1 MADFRLGRLKFKWRG
16 DWTASTAYV
25 IDDIVKY
32 GANAYVC
39 TTNHT
44 SANTETSFYSSD
56 LGNWDLQ
63 TEGLRNRGE
72 YQTTSVWYSLND
84 LVKYGNT
91 VYRCTTAHTGPASF
105 DFSKFEAYSEG
116 LNFEDTWSSATVY
129 QKGDI
134 VTFGG
139 YTYTAQQNSTNV
151 APNTDELYWK
161 VLSTGFSPQGDF
173 DSNEVY
179 EPGNLV
185 KYGGNA
191 YSCKL
196 TTTPESYTIATIS
209 GDGSEV
215 TVVFDAAQPAAPFGV
230 GDLVTLSGTSAA
242 QYNTTFRV
250 KLSTTTGFTIES
262 TETAGAT
269 GGTIDYIPY
278 PTNTRFWDLVLEG
291 LNWNAAWNNGAV
303 YQLGD
308 VVNRNGNSYVCIRS
322 NTTGATTAPEL
333 DTTAVYWNYVSQGG
347 DAAQVLQETGD
358 LLYQSASGINRIA
371 LPANP
376 NTATAAELKE
386 ASGQILTVGGS
397 PILPRWES
405 NNVSNAVYYVTK
417 EGSDSNSGRSISRA
431 FGSLRYACDTI
442 AALTGAD
449 APSATNPIAIY
460 LKAGVYEETL
470 PIIVPDH
477 VSLVGDNLRT
487 SKVKPKSGFNST
499 TQNLVLSQAADSFQ
513 YGDVVSNSVGTKT
526 ARILESQTNTIT
538 IQQVT
543 GGAWNTAD
551 KWTNTISNSSV
562 DAANL
567 LTSNKTFLAHEAYY
581 KFTVDQSASPTGAG
595 ADVRTRLEEFVV
607 ELAAQVRSGG
617 NDRVHAFA
625 TAVIGGGAGAITTV
639 AAEDQV
645 LLGIIRDAGIK
656 VVNNETVGGTTG
668 NVINQVIDNTITNDP
683 GNCATQTAAIQTL
696 CDMATAGINNGSMLV
711 ASNDE
716 AYKSIT
722 TAAGIPN
729 QEATMFFLSTANTI
743 KDMVF
748 EGMSGFVPYAPD
760 DKNTDHGTLKGV
772 YFRLNPNSPI
782 TKSPYVQNCAA
793 IGGASVGVVLDGG
806 THEHF
811 DNTSTK
817 SNKSMVFDS
826 YTQILDGGI
835 GFYVTRGASTEI
847 VSCFTYYNHISY
859 TSTRGGRIRGVSGNS
874 SYGKYG
880 AVARG
885 FDANEATIDG
895 KIKGGR
901 LEIDPSG
908 AKDGGFTPG
917 ERIIGGTSGAVG
929 ELISDQSPSGYLY
942 YFPITGTFVQ
952 GEVITGQLSSAYIT
966 LVNNTDAVTGQKGFV
981 LTVVDLTSAPDQ
993 GGSVELQDNGVND
1006 DAGSYVIS
1014 NSSYTAP
1021 DGRGSLTVN
1030 RGALGSTAATH
1041 NGTTSVTHYP
1051 ENATAV
1057 STTLSGAINST
1068 STGTEAAPYIMGV
1081 ASVTGMIANGYVVV
1095 NQELFK
1101 VVAIIAADQ
1110 IEVARAQDGTVAQN
1124 HAQGDAVTIYQTKVT
1139 SQDELIEDAT
1149 DAQTFLRIKR
1159 ADLNF
1164 EANDYIKVDNEF
1176 FLVST
1181 VTADTTGITT
1191 LLFADEK
1198 VIAAGDGQDF
1208 KIRYR
1213 YSQVRLTA
1221 HDFLDVG
1228 TGSKANTNW
1237 PGLPLSPNV
1246 PSQETDESRPGR
1258 VYYVSTD
1265 QDGNFAVGKYFR
1277 VEQATGKATLDA
1289 SAFDLSGLSSLR
1301 LGSIGAQLGAAI
1313 NEFSTDGTMAQNS
1326 NEKVPTQAA
1335 VVTYVSTLNSVS
1347 SDFTVGGNL
1356 TVKGTTTSVN
1366 SVTVTSKDRNIELGT
1381 VASGSFTGDI
1391 SAGSTDITNV
1401 SDTTNLAPG
1410 VAVGLTSGGGTVTM
1424 SGTYTVSAINGNTVT
1439 LSAVFQGS
1447 GSATGTVFSAGGP
1460 SDITG
1465 DGGGITVKA
1474 GNDKTI
1480 SWSASGDK
1488 WVLSEHVDIAASK
1501 EYHVGGTAV
1510 LTETSVLGKSFDNDV
1525 TLAGG
1530 SADDISVPTQLA
1542 VKTYVDRKVDEVTA
1556 VGYFIAAM

>member
-1 MADFRLGRLKFKWRG
+1 MADFRLGRLKFNWRG
-16 DWTASTAYV
+16 DWAASTAYV

-44 SANTETSFYSSD
+44 SAASENSFYSSD
-56 LGNWDLQ
+56 LGNWDLH

-72 YQTTSVWYSLND
+72 YQTTGVWYALND

-91 VYRCTTAHTGPASF
+91 VYRATTAHVGPASF
-105 DFSKFEAYSEG
+105 DFTKWAVYSEG

-139 YTYTAQQNSTNV
+139 YTYVAQQNSTNV

-161 VLSTGFSPQGDF
+161 VLTTGFSPQGDF
-173 DSNEVY
+173 LDSEVY

-185 KYGGNA
+185 KYGGNT
-191 YSCKL
+191 YSCKV
-196 TTTPESYTIATIS
+196 TTTPESYVIASIS

-215 TVVFDAAQPAAPFGV
+215 TVVFDVAQATAPFGV
-230 GDLVTLSGTSAA
+230 GDLVTLAGTSAA
-242 QYNTTFRV
+242 QYNSAFRV
-250 KLSTTTGFTIES
+250 KACTTTGFTIES
-262 TETAGAT
+262 SETASAT
-269 GGTIDYIPY
+269 GGTIAYIPY

-322 NTTGATTAPEL
+322 NTTGAATAPEL
-333 DTTAVYWNYVSQGG
+333 DTTAIYWNYVSQGG

-376 NTATAAELKE
+376 NTATAAELRE
-386 ASGQILTVGGS
+386 ASGQVLTVGGS
-397 PILPRWES
+397 PILPRWET

-431 FGSLRYACDTI
+431 FGSLRYACDYI
-442 AALTGAD
+442 AGLTGAD
-449 APSATNPIAIY
+449 AASASNPIAIY
-460 LKAGVYEETL
+460 IKAGVYEETL
-470 PIIVPDH
+470 PIVVPEF

-487 SKVKPKSGFNST
+487 SMIKPKSGFNSE
-499 TQNLVLSQAADSFQ
+499 TQNLTLSQAADSFQ
-513 YGDVVSNSVGTKT
+513 YGDIVSNKTGTKT
-526 ARILESQTNTIT
+526 AKILESEANVIT

-543 GGAWNTAD
+543 GGAWNTSD
-551 KWTNTISNSSV
+551 LWTNTISNSSA
-562 DAANL
+562 DAAAL
-567 LTSNKTFLAHEAYY
+567 LTKNKTFLAHQAYY
-581 KFTVDQSASPTGAG
+581 KFVVDQGANPTGAG
-595 ADVRTRLEEFVV
+595 ADVRTRLATFVE
-607 ELAAQVRSGG
+607 ELAANVRSGG
-617 NDRVHAFA
+617 NDRVHAF
-625 TAVIGGGAGAITTV
+625 TVGVINGGADAITTV
-639 AAEDQV
+639 GSEDKT
-645 LLGIIRDAGIK
+645 LIDTLRDAAMK
-656 VVNNETVGGTTG
+656 VVKNETVSPATG
-668 NVINQVIDNTITNDP
+668 NTENQIIDSSITQDP
-683 GNCATQTAAIQTL
+683 GFCATQTAAVQTL
-696 CDMATAGINNGSMLV
+696 CDLAAGSILAGSPSAVTNDNG
-711 ASNDE
+711 
-716 AYKSIT
+716 YKTIT
-722 TAAGIPN
+722 TATGIPN
-729 QEATMFFLSTANTI
+729 QESTMFFLSSHNTV

-748 EGMSGFVPYAPD
+748 EGMSGFVPYGPD

-772 YFRLNPNSPI
+772 YFRLNPNSAI

-793 IGGASVGVVLDGG
+793 IGGAAVGVVLDGG
-806 THEHF
+806 THEKY
-811 DNTSTK
+811 DKLTVK

-835 GFYVTRGASTEI
+835 GFYVTRGAATEI
-847 VSCFTYYNHISY
+847 VSSFTYYCHISY
-859 TSTRGGRIRGVSGNS
+859 TSTRGGRIRAVSGNS

-880 AVARG
+880 CVSRG
-885 FDANEATIDG
+885 FDANETTTDG
-895 KIKGGR
+895 KVKGGR
-901 LEIDPSG
+901 LELNPSA

-942 YFPITGTFVQ
+942 YFPVTGTFAQ
-952 GEVITGQLSSAYIT
+952 GEVVTGQTSSAYVT

-981 LTVVDLTSAPDQ
+981 LIAVDLAAGPDQ
-993 GGSVELQDNGVND
+993 GGSVEMQDNGVND

-1041 NGTTSVTHYP
+1041 NGTTSITHYP

-1057 STTLSGAINST
+1057 TTTLSGAINST
-1068 STGTEAAPYIMGV
+1068 STGTEQAPYIMGV

-1110 IEVARAQDGTVAQN
+1110 IEVARAQDGTIAQN

-1149 DAQTFLRIKR
+1149 DAQLSLRVKR

-1164 EANDYIKVDNEF
+1164 EANDYVKIDNEF
-1176 FLVST
+1176 FLISA
-1181 VTADTTGITT
+1181 VTPDATGITT
-1191 LLFADEK
+1191 LLFSDEK

-1246 PSQETDESRPGR
+1246 PSYETDEDRPGR

-1335 VVTYVSTLNSVS
+1335 VVTYVSQISSVNG
-1347 SDFTVGGNL
+1347 DWTVGGNL

-1391 SAGSTDITNV
+1391 AAGSTDITNV

-1410 VAVGLTSGGGTVTM
+1410 VAISLTSGGGTVTM
-1424 SGTYTVSAINGNTVT
+1424 SGSYTVSAVTGTTVT

-1447 GSATGTVFSAGGP
+1447 GTATGATFGAGGP
-1460 SDITG
+1460 SDITA
-1465 DGGGITVKA
+1465 DGGGLTLKGA
-1474 GNDKTI
+1474 NDKTI

-1488 WVLSEHVDIAASK
+1488 WVLSEHVDIPASK
-1501 EYHVGGTAV
+1501 EYHIDGTSV
-1510 LTETSVLGKSFDNDV
+1510 LNATSVLGKSFDNDGA
-1525 TLAGG
+1525 LGGG

-1542 VKTYVDRKVDEVTA
+1542 VKTYVDANTKEVTA
-1556 VGYFIAAM
+1556 IGYFIAAM

>member
-72 YQTTSVWYSLND
+72 YQTTSVWYALND

-105 DFSKFEAYSEG
+105 DFTKFEAYSEG

-215 TVVFDAAQPAAPFGV
+215 TVVFDAAQPTAPFGV

-242 QYNTTFRV
+242 QYNTSFRV

-262 TETAGAT
+262 TETANAT
-269 GGTIDYIPY
+269 GGSIAYIPY

-442 AALTGAD
+442 NALTGAD

-470 PIIVPDH
+470 PIVVPEF
-477 VSLVGDNLRT
+477 VSIVGDNLRT
-487 SKVKPKSGFNST
+487 SKVKPKAGFNST
-499 TQNLVLSQAADSFQ
+499 SQNLSLSTAADHFQ

-526 ARILESQTNTIT
+526 ARILESQANVIT

-543 GGAWNTAD
+543 GGSWNTAD
-551 KWTNTISNSSV
+551 KWTNTVSNSSA

-567 LTSNKTFLAHEAYY
+567 LVANKTFLAHEAYY
-581 KFTVDQSASPTGAG
+581 KFTVDQSGSPTGAG

-625 TAVIGGGAGAITTV
+625 TAVIGGGANAITTV
-639 AAEDQV
+639 SSEDQV
-645 LLGIIRDAGIK
+645 LLGIIKDAGIK
-656 VVNNETVGGTTG
+656 VVNNETVAGATG

-683 GNCATQTAAIQTL
+683 GNCATQTAAIGTL
-696 CDMATAGINNGSMLV
+696 CDMSIDGINNGSMLV
-711 ASNDE
+711 ASNDD

-793 IGGASVGVVLDGG
+793 IGGAAVGVVLDGG

-835 GFYVTRGASTEI
+835 GFYVTRGAATEI

-885 FDANEATIDG
+885 FDANEVTVDG
-895 KIKGGR
+895 KVKGGR
-901 LEIDPSG
+901 LEIDPAA

-981 LTVVDLTSAPDQ
+981 LTVVDLTYGPDQ
-993 GGSVELQDNGVND
+993 GGSVEMQDNGVND

-1030 RGALGSTAATH
+1030 RGALGSTAAAH

-1051 ENATAV
+1051 ENATATA
-1057 STTLSGAINST
+1057 TTLSGAINST

-1101 VVAIIAADQ
+1101 VVAIVAADQ

-1124 HAQGDAVTIYQTKVT
+1124 HAQGDDVTIYQTKVT

-1149 DAQTFLRIKR
+1149 DAQLFLRIKR

-1164 EANDYIKVDNEF
+1164 EANDFVKVDNEF
-1176 FLVST
+1176 FLVSA

-1228 TGSKANTNW
+1228 TGSQANTNW

-1246 PSQETDESRPGR
+1246 PSQETDEDRPGR

-1265 QDGNFAVGKYFR
+1265 QDGNFAVGKYFK

-1347 SDFTVGGNL
+1347 SDFTIGGNL

-1391 SAGSTDITNV
+1391 TSGSTDITNV

-1410 VAVGLTSGGGTVTM
+1410 VAVGLTSGGGTVSM
-1424 SGTYTVSAINGNTVT
+1424 SGSYTVSAVNGSTVT

-1447 GSATGTVFSAGGP
+1447 GSATGAIFSAGGP

-1501 EYHVGGTAV
+1501 EYHVGGTSV
-1510 LTETSVLGKSFDNDV
+1510 LTENTVLGKSFDNDV

-1530 SADDISVPTQLA
+1530 SADDVSVPTQLA
-1542 VKTYVDRKVDEVTA
+1542 VKTYVDAAVSEVTA
-1556 VGYFIAAM
+1556 IGYFIAAM

>member
-16 DWTASTAYV
+16 DWAASTDFV

-44 SANTETSFYSSD
+44 SAASENSFYSTD
-56 LGNWDLQ
+56 LAYWDLH
-63 TEGLRNRGE
+63 TEGLRNRGD
-72 YQTTSVWYSLND
+72 YQTTSVWYALND

-91 VYRCTTAHTGPASF
+91 VYRCTTAHVGPASF
-105 DFSKFEAYSEG
+105 DFTKWAVYSEG

-139 YTYTAQQNSTNV
+139 YTYVAQQNSTNV

-161 VLSTGFSPQGDF
+161 VLTTGFSPQGDF
-173 DSNEVY
+173 VDSEVY

-185 KYGGNA
+185 KYGGNT
-191 YSCKL
+191 YSCKV
-196 TTTPESYTIATIS
+196 TTTPESYTIASIS

-215 TVVFDAAQPAAPFGV
+215 TVVFGAAQPAAPFGV
-230 GDLVTLSGTSAA
+230 GDLVTLAGTSAA
-242 QYNTTFRV
+242 QYNTSFRV
-250 KLSTTTGFTIES
+250 KACTTTGFTIES

-269 GGTIDYIPY
+269 GGTIAYIPY

-291 LNWNAAWNNGAV
+291 LNWNAAWNNASV

-322 NTTGATTAPEL
+322 NTTGAATAPEL
-333 DTTAVYWNYVSQGG
+333 DTNAVYWNYVSQGG

-376 NTATAAELKE
+376 NTATAAELRE
-386 ASGQILTVGGS
+386 ASGQVLTVGGS
-397 PILPRWES
+397 PILPRWET

-431 FGSLRYACDTI
+431 FGSLRYACDHI
-442 AALTGAD
+442 AMLTGAD

-460 LKAGVYEETL
+460 VKAGVYEETL
-470 PIIVPDH
+470 PIVVPEF

-487 SKVKPKSGFNST
+487 SMIKPKSGFNSN
-499 TQNLVLSQAADSFQ
+499 TQNLSLAQAADHFQ
-513 YGDVVSNSVGTKT
+513 YGDIVFNGARTKS
-526 ARILESQTNTIT
+526 AKILESEANVIT

-543 GGAWNTAD
+543 GGTWNTAD
-551 KWTNTISNSSV
+551 TWTNTISHQSA
-562 DAANL
+562 DASNL
-567 LTSNKTFLAHEAYY
+567 LTKNKTFLAHQAYY
-581 KFTVDQSASPTGAG
+581 KFTADQGSTPTGAAG
-595 ADVRTRLEEFVV
+595 DVRLRLEDFVV

-625 TAVIGGGAGAITTV
+625 KDIVDNNTVITTV
-639 AAEDQV
+639 AAEDK
-645 LLGIIRDAGIK
+645 LLIDIINAAGQK
-656 VVNNETVGGTTG
+656 VVKNEAVAPATG
-668 NVINQVIDNTITNDP
+668 NTENQIIDNSVTADNVTF
-683 GNCATQTAAIQTL
+683 CATQTSAVQTL
-696 CDMATAGINNGSMLV
+696 CDLAALSILGGSMT
-711 ASNDE
+711 ATSNTD
-716 AYKSIT
+716 AYKTIT

-729 QEATMFFLSTANTI
+729 QESTMFFLSSHNTV

-748 EGMSGFVPYAPD
+748 EGMSGFVPYGPD

-772 YFRLNPNSPI
+772 YFRLNPNSAI

-793 IGGASVGVVLDGG
+793 IGGAAVGVVLDGG
-806 THEHF
+806 THEKY
-811 DNTSTK
+811 DNTTTK

-835 GFYVTRGASTEI
+835 GFYVTRGAATEI
-847 VSCFTYYNHISY
+847 VSSFTYYCHISY
-859 TSTRGGRIRGVSGNS
+859 TSTRGGRIRAVSGNS

-880 AVARG
+880 CVSRG
-885 FDANEATIDG
+885 FDANEVTVDG
-895 KIKGGR
+895 KVKGGR
-901 LEIDPSG
+901 LELNPAA

-929 ELISDQSPSGYLY
+929 ELISDQSPSNYLY
-942 YFPITGTFVQ
+942 YFPVKGTFVQ
-952 GEVITGQLSSAYIT
+952 NEVVTGQLSSAYVT

-981 LTVVDLTSAPDQ
+981 LTVVDLAAGPDQ
-993 GGSVELQDNGVND
+993 GGSVEMQDNGVND

-1030 RGALGSTAATH
+1030 RGALGSTAAAH
-1041 NGTTSVTHYP
+1041 EGTTTITHYP
-1051 ENATAV
+1051 ENATGV
-1057 STTLSGAINST
+1057 TTTLSGAINST

-1081 ASVTGMIANGYVVV
+1081 SSVTGMIANGYVVV

-1110 IEVARAQDGTVAQN
+1110 IEVARAQDGTIAQN
-1124 HAQGDAVTIYQTKVT
+1124 HAQGDAVTIYQTKVG

-1164 EANDYIKVDNEF
+1164 EANDYVKIDNEF
-1176 FLVST
+1176 FLISA

-1191 LLFADEK
+1191 LLFSDEK

-1246 PSQETDESRPGR
+1246 PAYETDEDRPGR

-1335 VVTYVSTLNSVS
+1335 VVTYISNLSGVDSN
-1347 SDFTVGGNL
+1347 FTIGGNL
-1356 TVKGTTTSVN
+1356 TVKGTTTTVS

-1381 VASGSFTGDI
+1381 VASGTFTGDI
-1391 SAGSTDITNV
+1391 AAGDTDITNV

-1410 VAVGLTSGGGTVTM
+1410 VSISLTSGGGTVTM
-1424 SGTYTVSAINGNTVT
+1424 SGSYTVQSVSGTTVT

-1447 GSATGTVFSAGGP
+1447 GSATGASFTAGGP
-1460 SDITG
+1460 SDITA
-1465 DGGGITVKA
+1465 DGGGLTLKGA
-1474 GNDKTI
+1474 NDKTI

-1488 WVLSEHVDIAASK
+1488 WVLSEHVDIPASK
-1501 EYHVGGTAV
+1501 EYHIDGTSV
-1510 LTETSVLGKSFDNDV
+1510 LTATAVLGKSFDNDA
-1525 TLAGG
+1525 TLGGG
-1530 SADDISVPTQLA
+1530 SADDVSVPTQLA
-1542 VKTYVDRKVDEVTA
+1542 VKTYVDSKTAEVTA
-1556 VGYFIAAM
+1556 IGYFIASM

>member
-16 DWTASTAYV
+16 DWAASTAYV

-44 SANTETSFYSSD
+44 SAASENSFYSSD
-56 LGNWDLQ
+56 LGNWDLH
-63 TEGLRNRGE
+63 TEGLRNRGD
-72 YQTTSVWYSLND
+72 YQTTGVWYALND

-91 VYRCTTAHTGPASF
+91 VYRATTAHIGPASF
-105 DFSKFEAYSEG
+105 DFTKWAVYSEG

-139 YTYTAQQNSTNV
+139 YTYVAQQNSTNV

-161 VLSTGFSPQGDF
+161 VLTTGFSPQGDF
-173 DSNEVY
+173 VDSEVY

-185 KYGGNA
+185 KYGGNT
-191 YSCKL
+191 YSCKV
-196 TTTPESYTIATIS
+196 TTTPESYAIASIS

-215 TVVFDAAQPAAPFGV
+215 TVVFDVAQPAAPFGV
-230 GDLVTLSGTSAA
+230 GDLVTLAGTSAS
-242 QYNTTFRV
+242 QYNTSFRV
-250 KLSTTTGFTIES
+250 KACTTTGFTIES
-262 TETAGAT
+262 TETANAT
-269 GGTIDYIPY
+269 GGTIAYIPY

-291 LNWNAAWNNGAV
+291 LNWNAAWNNASV

-308 VVNRNGNSYVCIRS
+308 VVNRNGNSYICIRS
-322 NTTGATTAPEL
+322 NTTGAATAPEL
-333 DTTAVYWNYVSQGG
+333 DTNAVYWNYVSQGG

-376 NTATAAELKE
+376 NTATAAELRE

-431 FGSLRYACDTI
+431 FGSLRYACDHI
-442 AALTGAD
+442 AMLTGAD

-460 LKAGVYEETL
+460 IKAGVYEETL
-470 PIIVPDH
+470 PIVVPEF

-487 SKVKPKSGFNST
+487 SMIKPKSGFNSN
-499 TQNLVLSQAADSFQ
+499 TQNLSLSTAADHFQ
-513 YGDVVSNSVGTKT
+513 YGDIVSNGAGTKT
-526 ARILESQTNTIT
+526 AQILESLGSVIT
-538 IQQVT
+538 ILQVS
-543 GGAWNTAD
+543 GGTWNTTD
-551 KWTNTISNSSV
+551 TWTNTISHLSA
-562 DAANL
+562 DAEDL
-567 LTSNKTFLAHEAYY
+567 LVRNKTFLAHQAYY
-581 KFTVDQSASPTGAG
+581 SYVEGQGSNPSGAG
-595 ADVRTRLEEFVV
+595 PTVRAKLEEFVV

-617 NDRVHAFA
+617 NDRVHAF
-625 TAVIGGGAGAITTV
+625 TV
-639 AAEDQV
+639 AAIAGGVDDVITGDGTQDQV
-645 LLGIIRDAGIK
+645 ILEALKSAAIQ
-656 VVNNETVGGTTG
+656 VVKNEAVSKATGNNE
-668 NVINQVIDNTITNDP
+668 NQVIDSTVTSDP
-683 GNCATQTAAIQTL
+683 GNCATQTAAVQVL
-696 CDMATAGINNGSMLV
+696 CDLASASLLAGSMQA

-716 AYKSIT
+716 AYISIT
-722 TAAGIPN
+722 SAPSIAN
-729 QEATMFFLSTANTI
+729 QESTMFFLSSHNTV

-748 EGMSGFVPYAPD
+748 EGMSGFVPYGPD

-793 IGGASVGVVLDGG
+793 IGGAAVGVVLDGG
-806 THEHF
+806 THEKY
-811 DNTSTK
+811 DNEPIK

-835 GFYVTRGASTEI
+835 GFYVTRGAATEI
-847 VSCFTYYNHISY
+847 VSSFTYYCHISY
-859 TSTRGGRIRGVSGNS
+859 TSTRGGRIRAVSGNS

-880 AVARG
+880 CVSRG
-885 FDANEATIDG
+885 FDANEVTTDG
-895 KIKGGR
+895 KVKGGR
-901 LEIDPSG
+901 LELNPAA

-929 ELISDQSPSGYLY
+929 ELISDQSPSNYLY
-942 YFPITGTFVQ
+942 YFPVKGTFVQ
-952 GEVITGQLSSAYIT
+952 GETVTGQLSSAYVT

-981 LTVVDLTSAPDQ
+981 LTVVDLAAGPDQ
-993 GGSVELQDNGVND
+993 GGSVEMQDNGVNN

-1021 DGRGSLTVN
+1021 DGRGSLTIN

-1041 NGTTSVTHYP
+1041 DGTTSITHYP
-1051 ENATAV
+1051 ENATGV
-1057 STTLSGAINST
+1057 TTTLSGAINST
-1068 STGTEAAPYIMGV
+1068 STGTEQAPYIMGV
-1081 ASVTGMIANGYVVV
+1081 DSVTGMIANGYVVV

-1110 IEVARAQDGTVAQN
+1110 IEVARAQDGTIAQN

-1164 EANDYIKVDNEF
+1164 EANDYVKIDDEF
-1176 FLVST
+1176 FLISA
-1181 VTADTTGITT
+1181 VTPDTTGITT
-1191 LLFADEK
+1191 LLFSDEK

-1246 PSQETDESRPGR
+1246 PAYETDESRPGR

-1335 VVTYVSTLNSVS
+1335 VVTYISNLSGVD
-1347 SDFTVGGNL
+1347 SDFQIGGNL
-1356 TVKGTTTSVN
+1356 TVKGTTTTVA

-1381 VASGSFTGDI
+1381 VASGTFTGDI
-1391 SAGSTDITNV
+1391 AAGDTDITNV

-1410 VAVGLTSGGGTVTM
+1410 VAISLTSGGGTVTM
-1424 SGTYTVSAINGNTVT
+1424 SGTYTVQSISGSTVT

-1447 GSATGTVFSAGGP
+1447 GSATGASFTAGGP
-1460 SDITG
+1460 SDITA
-1465 DGGGITVKA
+1465 DGGGITLKGA
-1474 GNDKTI
+1474 NDKTI
-1480 SWSASGDK
+1480 SWAASNDS
-1488 WVLSEHVDIAASK
+1488 WVLSEHVDIPASK
-1501 EYHVGGTAV
+1501 EYHING
-1510 LTETSVLGKSFDNDV
+1510 TSVLTATTVHGKAFATDV
-1525 TLAGG
+1525 PDVG
-1530 SADDISVPTQLA
+1530 SSDSNVPTQLA
-1542 VKTYVDRKVDEVTA
+1542 VKTFVDSRTQAVTA
-1556 VGYFIAAM
+1556 IGYFIAAM

>member
-16 DWTASTAYV
+16 DWAASTAYV

-44 SANTETSFYSSD
+44 SAASENSFYSSD
-56 LGNWDLQ
+56 LGNWDLH
-63 TEGLRNRGE
+63 TEGLRNRGD
-72 YQTTSVWYSLND
+72 YQTTGVWYALND

-91 VYRCTTAHTGPASF
+91 VYRATTAHVGPASF
-105 DFSKFEAYSEG
+105 DFTKWAVYSEG

-139 YTYTAQQNSTNV
+139 YTYVAQQNSTNV

-161 VLSTGFSPQGDF
+161 VLTTGFSPQGDF
-173 DSNEVY
+173 VDSEVY

-185 KYGGNA
+185 KYGGNT
-191 YSCKL
+191 YSCKV
-196 TTTPESYTIATIS
+196 TTTPESYAIASIS

-215 TVVFDAAQPAAPFGV
+215 TVVFGAAQPAAPFGV
-230 GDLVTLSGTSAA
+230 GDLVTLAGTSAA
-242 QYNTTFRV
+242 QYNTSFRV
-250 KLSTTTGFTIES
+250 KACTTTGFTIES
-262 TETAGAT
+262 TETANAT
-269 GGTIDYIPY
+269 GGTIAYIPY

-291 LNWNAAWNNGAV
+291 LNWNAAWNNASV

-308 VVNRNGNSYVCIRS
+308 VVNRNGNSYICIRS
-322 NTTGATTAPEL
+322 NTTGAATAPEL
-333 DTTAVYWNYVSQGG
+333 DTNAVYWNYVSQGG

-376 NTATAAELKE
+376 NTATAAELRE
-386 ASGQILTVGGS
+386 ASGQVLTVGGS
-397 PILPRWES
+397 PILPRWET

-431 FGSLRYACDTI
+431 FGSLRYACDYI
-442 AALTGAD
+442 AGLTGAD
-449 APSATNPIAIY
+449 AASASNPIAIY
-460 LKAGVYEETL
+460 IKAGVYEETL
-470 PIIVPDH
+470 PIVVPEF

-487 SKVKPKSGFNST
+487 SMIKPKAGFNSN
-499 TQNLVLSQAADSFQ
+499 TQNLSLTTAADHFQ
-513 YGDVVSNSVGTKT
+513 YGDIVFNG
-526 ARILESQTNTIT
+526 ARDKSAKILESEGNVIT

-543 GGAWNTAD
+543 GGTWNTSD
-551 KWTNTISNSSV
+551 TWTNTVSHHSADAKNIIDDNSS
-562 DAANL
+562 
-567 LTSNKTFLAHEAYY
+567 FLANNAYY
-581 KFTVDQSASPTGAG
+581 AYVNNQGSNPPGAG
-595 ADVRTRLEEFVV
+595 PTVRQRLQDFIA
-607 ELAAQVRSGG
+607 ELSAQVRSGG
-617 NDRVHAFA
+617 NDRVHAFT
-625 TAVIGGGAGAITTV
+625 TAVIAGGSDAITGDGAADKVLIDKLRDDAVKAVKRETITV
-639 AAEDQV
+639 E
-645 LLGIIRDAGIK
+645 
-656 VVNNETVGGTTG
+656 TG
-668 NVINQVIDNTITNDP
+668 NTESQVIDTTITNDT
-683 GNCATQTAAIQTL
+683 GLCAVQTAAVQTL
-696 CDMATAGINNGSMLV
+696 CDLAAASLVAGSMQA
-711 ASNDE
+711 ASNQE
-716 AYKSIT
+716 AYRSIT

-729 QEATMFFLSTANTI
+729 QESTMFFLSSHNTV

-748 EGMSGFVPYAPD
+748 EGMSGFVPYGPD

-772 YFRLNPNSPI
+772 YFRLNPNSAI

-793 IGGASVGVVLDGG
+793 IGGAAVGVVLDGG
-806 THEHF
+806 THEKY
-811 DNTSTK
+811 DNTTTK

-835 GFYVTRGASTEI
+835 GFYVTRGAATEI
-847 VSCFTYYNHISY
+847 VSSFTYYCHISY
-859 TSTRGGRIRGVSGNS
+859 TSTRGGRIRAVSGNS

-880 AVARG
+880 CVSRG
-885 FDANEATIDG
+885 FDANEVTVDG
-895 KIKGGR
+895 KVKGGR
-901 LEIDPSG
+901 LELNPAA

-929 ELISDQSPSGYLY
+929 ELISDQSPSNYLY
-942 YFPITGTFVQ
+942 YFPVKGTFVQ
-952 GEVITGQLSSAYIT
+952 GEVVTGQTSSAYVT

-981 LTVVDLTSAPDQ
+981 LTVVDLAAGPDQ
-993 GGSVELQDNGVND
+993 GGSVEMQDNGVND

-1021 DGRGSLTVN
+1021 DGRGSLTIN
-1030 RGALGSTAATH
+1030 RGALGSTAAAH
-1041 NGTTSVTHYP
+1041 EGTTSITHYP

-1057 STTLSGAINST
+1057 TTTLSGAINST
-1068 STGTEAAPYIMGV
+1068 STGTEQAPYIMGV
-1081 ASVTGMIANGYVVV
+1081 DSVTGMIANGYVVV

-1110 IEVARAQDGTVAQN
+1110 IEVARAQDGTIAQN

-1149 DAQTFLRIKR
+1149 DAQTILRIKR

-1164 EANDYIKVDNEF
+1164 EANDYIKIDNEF
-1176 FLVST
+1176 FLISA
-1181 VTADTTGITT
+1181 VTPDATGITT

-1237 PGLPLSPNV
+1237 PGLPLSPNI
-1246 PSQETDESRPGR
+1246 PSYETDESRPGR

-1301 LGSIGAQLGAAI
+1301 LGSIGAQLGASI

-1335 VVTYVSTLNSVS
+1335 VVTYVSNLSGVD
-1347 SDFTVGGNL
+1347 SDFLIGGNL
-1356 TVKGTTTSVN
+1356 TVKGSTTTVA

-1381 VASGSFTGDI
+1381 VASGTFTGDI
-1391 SAGSTDITNV
+1391 AAGDTDITNV

-1410 VAVGLTSGGGTVTM
+1410 VAISLTSGGGTVTM
-1424 SGTYTVSAINGNTVT
+1424 SGSYTVQSVSGTTVT

-1447 GSATGTVFSAGGP
+1447 GSATGASFSAGGP
-1460 SDITG
+1460 SDITA
-1465 DGGGITVKA
+1465 DGGGLTLKGA
-1474 GNDKTI
+1474 NDKTI
-1480 SWSASGDK
+1480 TWAASNDS
-1488 WVLSEHVDIAASK
+1488 WVLSEHVDIPASK
-1501 EYHVGGTAV
+1501 EYHINGTSV
-1510 LTETSVLGKSFDNDV
+1510 LSATTVLGKSLSTSVPETGSSDDN
-1525 TLAGG
+1525 L
-1530 SADDISVPTQLA
+1530 PTQLA
-1542 VKTYVDRKVDEVTA
+1542 VKTFVDTRTKVVTA
-1556 VGYFIAAM
+1556 LGYFIAAM

>member
-16 DWTASTAYV
+16 DWAASTDFV

-44 SANTETSFYSSD
+44 SAASENSFYSTD
-56 LGNWDLQ
+56 LAYWDLH
-63 TEGLRNRGE
+63 TEGLRNRGD
-72 YQTTSVWYSLND
+72 YQTTSVWYALND

-91 VYRCTTAHTGPASF
+91 VYRCTTAHVGPASF
-105 DFSKFEAYSEG
+105 DFAKWAVYSEG

-139 YTYTAQQNSTNV
+139 YTYVAQQNSTNV

-161 VLSTGFSPQGDF
+161 VLTTGFSPQGDF
-173 DSNEVY
+173 VDSEVY

-185 KYGGNA
+185 KYGGNT
-191 YSCKL
+191 YSCKV
-196 TTTPESYTIATIS
+196 TTTPESYTIASIS

-215 TVVFDAAQPAAPFGV
+215 TVVFGAAQPAAPFGV
-230 GDLVTLSGTSAA
+230 GDLVTLAGTSAA
-242 QYNTTFRV
+242 QYNTSFRV
-250 KLSTTTGFTIES
+250 KACTTTGFTIES

-269 GGTIDYIPY
+269 GGTIAYIPY

-291 LNWNAAWNNGAV
+291 LNWNAAWNNASV

-308 VVNRNGNSYVCIRS
+308 VVNRNGNSYICIKS
-322 NTTGATTAPEL
+322 NTTGAATAPEL
-333 DTTAVYWNYVSQGG
+333 DTNAVHWNYVSQGG

-376 NTATAAELKE
+376 NTATAAELRE
-386 ASGQILTVGGS
+386 ASGQVLTVGGS
-397 PILPRWES
+397 PILPRWET

-431 FGSLRYACDTI
+431 FGSLRYACDHI
-442 AALTGAD
+442 SMLSGAD

-460 LKAGVYEETL
+460 IKAGVYEETL
-470 PIIVPDH
+470 PIIVPEF

-487 SKVKPKSGFNST
+487 SMIKPKSGFNSN
-499 TQNLVLSQAADSFQ
+499 TQNLSLSQAADHFQ
-513 YGDVVSNSVGTKT
+513 YGDIVFNGARTKS
-526 ARILESQTNTIT
+526 AKILESEANVIT

-543 GGAWNTAD
+543 GGTWNTAD
-551 KWTNTISNSSV
+551 TWTNTISHQSA
-562 DAANL
+562 DASNL
-567 LTSNKTFLAHEAYY
+567 LTKNKTFLAHQAYY
-581 KFTVDQSASPTGAG
+581 KFIADQGSNPTGSAG
-595 ADVRTRLEEFVV
+595 DVRTRLEEFVV
-607 ELAAQVRSGG
+607 ELAAQIRSGG
-617 NDRVHAFA
+617 NDRVHAFVKDIVDSN
-625 TAVIGGGAGAITTV
+625 TVITTV
-639 AAEDQV
+639 AAEDK
-645 LLGIIRDAGIK
+645 LLIDIINAAGQK
-656 VVNNETVGGTTG
+656 VVKNEAVAPATG
-668 NVINQVIDNTITNDP
+668 NTENQIIDNSVTADNVTF
-683 GNCATQTAAIQTL
+683 CATQTAAVQTL
-696 CDMATAGINNGSMLV
+696 CDLAAQSILAGSMS
-711 ASNDE
+711 ASSNND

-729 QEATMFFLSTANTI
+729 QESTMFFLSSHNTV

-748 EGMSGFVPYAPD
+748 EGMSGFVPYGPD

-772 YFRLNPNSPI
+772 YFRLNPNSAI

-793 IGGASVGVVLDGG
+793 IGGAAVGVVLDGG
-806 THEHF
+806 THEKY
-811 DNTSTK
+811 DNTATK

-835 GFYVTRGASTEI
+835 GFYVTRGAATEI
-847 VSCFTYYNHISY
+847 VSSFTYYCHISY
-859 TSTRGGRIRGVSGNS
+859 TSTRGGRIRAVSGNS

-880 AVARG
+880 CVSRG
-885 FDANEATIDG
+885 FDANEVTVDG
-895 KIKGGR
+895 KVKGGR
-901 LEIDPSG
+901 LELNPAA

-929 ELISDQSPSGYLY
+929 ELISDQSPSNYLY
-942 YFPITGTFVQ
+942 YFPIKGTFVQ
-952 GEVITGQLSSAYIT
+952 NETVTGQTSSAYVT

-981 LTVVDLTSAPDQ
+981 LTVVDLASGPDQ
-993 GGSVELQDNGVND
+993 GGSVEMQDNGVND
-1006 DAGSYVIS
+1006 DSGSYVIS

-1021 DGRGSLTVN
+1021 DGRGSLTVT
-1030 RGALGSTAATH
+1030 RAALGSTAATH
-1041 NGTTSVTHYP
+1041 DGTTGIAHYK
-1051 ENATAV
+1051 ENVNGET
-1057 STTLSGAINST
+1057 TTLTGAINST

-1081 ASVTGMIANGYVVV
+1081 DSVAGMVATGYVVV
-1095 NQELFK
+1095 GAELFK
-1101 VVAIIAADQ
+1101 VVSISGAQQ
-1110 IEVARAQDGTVAQN
+1110 IEVARAQDGTVAQA
-1124 HAQGDAVTIYQTKVT
+1124 HSQGDVVTIFQPKIAANDA
-1139 SQDELIEDAT
+1139 SADELIEDT
-1149 DAQTFLRIKR
+1149 DATQTDLRVAKANIS
-1159 ADLNF
+1159 F
-1164 EANDYIKVDNEF
+1164 EANDYIKIDDEF
-1176 FLVST
+1176 FLISA
-1181 VTADTTGITT
+1181 VTPDTTGITT
-1191 LLFADEK
+1191 LLFSDEK
-1198 VIAAGDGQDF
+1198 VIAAGNGQDF

-1221 HDFLDVG
+1221 HDFLDIG

-1335 VVTYVSTLNSVS
+1335 VVTYVSNLSGVD
-1347 SDFTVGGNL
+1347 SDFLIGGNL
-1356 TVKGTTTSVN
+1356 TVKGATTTVA

-1381 VASGSFTGDI
+1381 VASGTFTGDI
-1391 SAGSTDITNV
+1391 AAGSTDITNV
-1401 SDTTNLAPG
+1401 SDTTNIAPG
-1410 VAVGLTSGGGTVTM
+1410 VNISLTSGGGTVTM
-1424 SGTYTVSAINGNTVT
+1424 SGTYTVASISGTTVT
-1439 LSAVFQGS
+1439 LSAIFQGS
-1447 GSATGTVFSAGGP
+1447 GSATGASFTAGGAT
-1460 SDITG
+1460 DVTA
-1465 DGGGITVKA
+1465 DGGGLTLKA
-1474 GNDKTI
+1474 AADKTI
-1480 SWSASGDK
+1480 SWDAATDA
-1488 WVLSEHVDIAASK
+1488 WVLNVDVNVPSSK
-1501 EYHVGGTAV
+1501 GYYIDGTSV
-1510 LTETSVLGKSFDNDV
+1510 LSATEVLGKSIATDFGTINGSSIPT
-1525 TLAGG
+1525 TLAVENRIK
-1530 SADDISVPTQLA
+1530 SA
-1542 VKTYVDRKVDEVTA
+1542 VTA
-1556 VGYFIAAM
+1556 VGYFMGAL

>member
-16 DWTASTAYV
+16 DWAASTAYV

-44 SANTETSFYSSD
+44 SATSENSFYSSD
-56 LGNWDLQ
+56 LGNWDLH
-63 TEGLRNRGE
+63 TEGLRNRGD
-72 YQTTSVWYSLND
+72 YQTTGVWYALND

-91 VYRCTTAHTGPASF
+91 VYRATTAHVGPATF
-105 DFSKFEAYSEG
+105 DFTKWAVYSEG

-139 YTYTAQQNSTNV
+139 YTYVAQQNSTNV

-161 VLSTGFSPQGDF
+161 VLTTGFSPQGDF
-173 DSNEVY
+173 VDSEVY

-185 KYGGNA
+185 KYGGNT
-191 YSCKL
+191 YSCKV
-196 TTTPESYTIATIS
+196 TTTPESYAIDSIS

-215 TVVFDAAQPAAPFGV
+215 TVVFDVAQPTAPFGV
-230 GDLVTLSGTSAA
+230 GDLVTLAGTSAA
-242 QYNTTFRV
+242 QYNTSFRV
-250 KLSTTTGFTIES
+250 KACTTTGFTIES
-262 TETAGAT
+262 TETANAT
-269 GGTIDYIPY
+269 GGTIAYIPY

-291 LNWNAAWNNGAV
+291 LNWNAAWNNASV

-322 NTTGATTAPEL
+322 NTTGAATAPEL
-333 DTTAVYWNYVSQGG
+333 DTNAVYWNYVSQGG

-376 NTATAAELKE
+376 NTATAAELRE

-431 FGSLRYACDTI
+431 FGSLKYACDHI
-442 AALTGAD
+442 AGLTGAD
-449 APSATNPIAIY
+449 AASASNPIAIY
-460 LKAGVYEETL
+460 IKAGVYEETL
-470 PIIVPDH
+470 PIVVPEF

-487 SKVKPKSGFNST
+487 SMIKPKSGFNSE
-499 TQNLVLSQAADSFQ
+499 TQNITLATAADNFQ
-513 YGDVVSNSVGTKT
+513 YGDIVFNGARTKS
-526 ARILESQTNTIT
+526 AKVLESESNVIT

-543 GGAWNTAD
+543 GGAWNSAD
-551 KWTNTISNSSV
+551 TWTNTLSNSSA

-567 LTSNKTFLAHEAYY
+567 LVSNKDFLAHYAYY
-581 KFTVDQSASPTGAG
+581 KFVLDQSANPTGAG
-595 ADVRTRLEEFVV
+595 ADIRARLAEFVV

-625 TAVIGGGAGAITTV
+625 VDVIAGGANAITTV
-639 AAEDQV
+639 GSEDKT
-645 LLGIIRDAGIK
+645 LLDTLRDAAVK
-656 VVNNETVGGTTG
+656 VVKNETVGAVAG
-668 NVINQVIDNTITNDP
+668 NTENQVIDNTITQDP
-683 GNCATQTAAIQTL
+683 AFCATQTAAVATL
-696 CDMATAGINNGSMLV
+696 CDLAAGSILAGSPTTTV
-711 ASNDE
+711 NQN
-716 AYKSIT
+716 AYIAIT

-729 QEATMFFLSTANTI
+729 QESTMFFLSSHNTV

-748 EGMSGFVPYAPD
+748 EGMSGFVPYGPD

-793 IGGASVGVVLDGG
+793 IGGAAVGVVLDGG
-806 THEHF
+806 THEKY
-811 DNTSTK
+811 DNDTVK

-835 GFYVTRGASTEI
+835 GFYVTRGAATEI
-847 VSCFTYYNHISY
+847 VSSFTYYCHISY
-859 TSTRGGRIRGVSGNS
+859 TSTRGGRIRAVSGNS

-880 AVARG
+880 CVSRG
-885 FDANEATIDG
+885 FDANEVTVDG
-895 KIKGGR
+895 KVKGGR
-901 LEIDPSG
+901 LELNPAA

-929 ELISDQSPSGYLY
+929 ELISDQSPSNYLY
-942 YFPITGTFVQ
+942 YFPVKGTFVQ
-952 GEVITGQLSSAYIT
+952 NEVVTGQTSSAYVT

-981 LTVVDLTSAPDQ
+981 LTVVDLAAGPDQ

-1030 RGALGSTAATH
+1030 RGALGSTAAAH
-1041 NGTTSVTHYP
+1041 DGTTSITHYP

-1057 STTLSGAINST
+1057 TTTLSGAINST

-1081 ASVTGMIANGYVVV
+1081 DSVTGMIANGYVVV

-1110 IEVARAQDGTVAQN
+1110 IEVARAQDGTIAQN

-1139 SQDELIEDAT
+1139 SQDELIEDTT
-1149 DAQTFLRIKR
+1149 DAQLALRVKR

-1164 EANDYIKVDNEF
+1164 EANDYVKIDNEF
-1176 FLVST
+1176 FLISA
-1181 VTADTTGITT
+1181 VTPDTTGITT
-1191 LLFADEK
+1191 LLFSDEK

-1246 PSQETDESRPGR
+1246 PSYETDESRPGR

-1335 VVTYVSTLNSVS
+1335 VVTYISNLSGVD
-1347 SDFTVGGNL
+1347 SDFSIGGNL
-1356 TVKGTTTSVN
+1356 TVKGTTTTVS

-1391 SAGSTDITNV
+1391 AAGSTDITNV

-1410 VAVGLTSGGGTVTM
+1410 VAISLTSGGGTVTM
-1424 SGTYTVSAINGNTVT
+1424 SGSYTVSSISGTTVT

-1447 GSATGTVFSAGGP
+1447 GSATGASFTAGGP
-1460 SDITG
+1460 SDVTG

-1474 GNDKTI
+1474 GNDKSI

-1488 WVLSEHVDIAASK
+1488 WVLSEHVDIPASK
-1501 EYHVGGTAV
+1501 EYHIDGTSV
-1510 LTETSVLGKSFDNDV
+1510 LSATAVLGKSFDNDT
-1525 TLAGG
+1525 TLGAG
-1530 SADDISVPTQLA
+1530 SADDASVPTQLA
-1542 VKTYVDRKVDEVTA
+1542 VKTYVDSQTQEVTA
-1556 VGYFIAAM
+1556 IGYFIAAM

>member
-16 DWTASTAYV
+16 DWAASTDFV

-44 SANTETSFYSSD
+44 SAASENSFYSTD
-56 LGNWDLQ
+56 LAYWDLH
-63 TEGLRNRGE
+63 TEGLRNRGD
-72 YQTTSVWYSLND
+72 YQTTSVWYALND

-91 VYRCTTAHTGPASF
+91 VYRCTTAHVGPASF
-105 DFSKFEAYSEG
+105 DFSKWAVYSEG

-139 YTYTAQQNSTNV
+139 YTYVAQQNSTNV

-161 VLSTGFSPQGDF
+161 VLTTGFSPQGDF
-173 DSNEVY
+173 VDSEVY

-185 KYGGNA
+185 KYGGNT
-191 YSCKL
+191 YSCKV
-196 TTTPESYTIATIS
+196 TTTPESYAIASIS

-215 TVVFDAAQPAAPFGV
+215 TVVFGAAQPAAPFGV
-230 GDLVTLSGTSAA
+230 GDLVTLAGTSAA
-242 QYNTTFRV
+242 QYNTSFRV
-250 KLSTTTGFTIES
+250 KACTTTGFTIES

-269 GGTIDYIPY
+269 GGTIAYIPY

-291 LNWNAAWNNGAV
+291 LNWNAAWNNASV

-308 VVNRNGNSYVCIRS
+308 VVNRNGNSYICIRS
-322 NTTGATTAPEL
+322 NTTGAATAPEL
-333 DTTAVYWNYVSQGG
+333 DTNAVYWNYVSQGG

-376 NTATAAELKE
+376 NTATAAELRE
-386 ASGQILTVGGS
+386 ASGQVLTVGGS
-397 PILPRWES
+397 PILPRWET

-431 FGSLRYACDTI
+431 FGSLRYACDHI
-442 AALTGAD
+442 AMLTGAD

-460 LKAGVYEETL
+460 IKAGVYEETL
-470 PIIVPDH
+470 PIVVPEF

-487 SKVKPKSGFNST
+487 SMIKPKAGFNSN
-499 TQNLVLSQAADSFQ
+499 TQNLTLATAADSFQ
-513 YGDVVSNSVGTKT
+513 YGDLVSNKAGTKT
-526 ARILESQTNTIT
+526 ARILESESNVVTIL
-538 IQQVT
+538 QVS
-543 GGAWNTAD
+543 GGTWNNSD
-551 KWTNTISNSSV
+551 LWTNTISNSSA
-562 DAANL
+562 DANEL
-567 LTSNKTFLAHEAYY
+567 LKSNRTFLAHQAYY
-581 KFTVDQSASPTGAG
+581 EFAAGQGSNPSGAG
-595 ADVRTRLEEFVV
+595 PDVRARLELFVDA
-607 ELAAQVRSGG
+607 LGANVRSGG
-617 NDRVHAFA
+617 NDKVHAYA
-625 TAVIGGGAGAITTV
+625 SGVIGGTAITGV
-639 AAEDQV
+639 AAEDK
-645 LLGIIRDAGIK
+645 LLIDLLKVDAVK
-656 VVNNETVGGTTG
+656 VVKNETVTTATGNNET
-668 NVINQVIDNTITNDP
+668 QVIDSTITQDP
-683 GNCATQTAAIQTL
+683 GFCATQTAAVQTL
-696 CDMATAGINNGSMLV
+696 CDLAASSILAGSMQTG
-711 ASNDE
+711 SNDDGYR
-716 AYKSIT
+716 AIT
-722 TAAGIPN
+722 TASGIPN
-729 QEATMFFLSTANTI
+729 QESTMFFLSSHNTV

-748 EGMSGFVPYAPD
+748 EGMSGFVPYGPD

-772 YFRLNPNSPI
+772 YFRLNPNSAI

-793 IGGASVGVVLDGG
+793 IGGAAVGVVLDGG
-806 THEHF
+806 THEKY
-811 DNTSTK
+811 DNTATK

-835 GFYVTRGASTEI
+835 GFYVTRGAATEI
-847 VSCFTYYNHISY
+847 VSSFTYYCHISY
-859 TSTRGGRIRGVSGNS
+859 TSTRGGRIRAVSGNS

-880 AVARG
+880 CISRG
-885 FDANEATIDG
+885 FDANEVTVDG
-895 KIKGGR
+895 KVKGGR
-901 LEIDPSG
+901 LELNPG
-908 AKDGGFTPG
+908 AAKDGGFTPG

-942 YFPITGTFVQ
+942 YFPVKGTFVQ
-952 GEVITGQLSSAYIT
+952 GETVTGQTSSAYVT

-981 LTVVDLTSAPDQ
+981 LTVVDLAAGPDQ
-993 GGSVELQDNGVND
+993 GGSVEMQDNGVNN

-1030 RGALGSTAATH
+1030 RGALGSTAAAH
-1041 NGTTSVTHYP
+1041 EGTTSITHYP

-1057 STTLSGAINST
+1057 TTTLSGAINST
-1068 STGTEAAPYIMGV
+1068 STGTEQAPYIMGV
-1081 ASVTGMIANGYVVV
+1081 DSVTGMIANGYVVV

-1110 IEVARAQDGTVAQN
+1110 IEVARAQDGTIAQN

-1164 EANDYIKVDNEF
+1164 EANDYVKIDNEF
-1176 FLVST
+1176 FLISA
-1181 VTADTTGITT
+1181 VTPDATGITT

-1237 PGLPLSPNV
+1237 PGLPLSPNI
-1246 PSQETDESRPGR
+1246 PSYETDEDRPGR

-1301 LGSIGAQLGAAI
+1301 LGSIGAQLGASI

-1335 VVTYVSTLNSVS
+1335 VVTYVNNLSGVD
-1347 SDFTVGGNL
+1347 SDFLIGGNL
-1356 TVKGTTTSVN
+1356 TVKGSTTTVA

-1381 VASGSFTGDI
+1381 VASGTFTGDI
-1391 SAGSTDITNV
+1391 AAGDTDITNV

-1410 VAVGLTSGGGTVTM
+1410 VAISLTGGGGTVTM
-1424 SGTYTVSAINGNTVT
+1424 SGSYTVASVSGTTVT

-1447 GSATGTVFSAGGP
+1447 GSATGASFSAGGP
-1460 SDITG
+1460 SDITA
-1465 DGGGITVKA
+1465 DGGGITLKA
-1474 GNDKTI
+1474 GNDKSI
-1480 SWSASGDK
+1480 AWQASNDAWK
-1488 WVLSEHVDIAASK
+1488 VSEHLDLQASK
-1501 EYHVGGTAV
+1501 VFMIDGTTV
-1510 LTETSVLGKSFDNDV
+1510 LTDSAVLGKTFDTDG
-1525 TLAGG
+1525 TLGGG
-1530 SADDISVPTQLA
+1530 SASDSNIPTQLA
-1542 VKTYVDRKVDEVTA
+1542 VKTAIANATQSVTA
-1556 VGYFIAAM
+1556 IGYFIAAM

>member
-16 DWTASTAYV
+16 DWAASTDFV

-44 SANTETSFYSSD
+44 SAASENSFYSSD
-56 LGNWDLQ
+56 LAYWDLH
-63 TEGLRNRGE
+63 TEGLRNRGD
-72 YQTTSVWYSLND
+72 YQTTSVWYALND

-91 VYRCTTAHTGPASF
+91 VYRCTTAHVGPATF
-105 DFSKFEAYSEG
+105 DFTKWAVYSEG

-139 YTYTAQQNSTNV
+139 YTYVAQQNSTNV

-161 VLSTGFSPQGDF
+161 VLTTGFSPQGDF
-173 DSNEVY
+173 VDSEVY

-185 KYGGNA
+185 KYGGNT
-191 YSCKL
+191 YSCKV
-196 TTTPESYTIATIS
+196 TTTPESYAIASIS

-215 TVVFDAAQPAAPFGV
+215 TVVFGAAQPAAPFGV
-230 GDLVTLSGTSAA
+230 GDLVTLAGTSAA
-242 QYNTTFRV
+242 QYNTSFRV
-250 KLSTTTGFTIES
+250 KACTTTGFTIES
-262 TETAGAT
+262 TETANAT
-269 GGTIDYIPY
+269 GGTIAYIPY

-291 LNWNAAWNNGAV
+291 LNWNAAWNNASV

-308 VVNRNGNSYVCIRS
+308 VVNRNGNSYVCIKS
-322 NTTGATTAPEL
+322 NTTGAATAPEL
-333 DTTAVYWNYVSQGG
+333 DTNAVHWNYVSQGG

-376 NTATAAELKE
+376 NTATAAELRE

-431 FGSLRYACDTI
+431 FGSLRYACDHI
-442 AALTGAD
+442 ATLTGAD

-460 LKAGVYEETL
+460 IKAGVYEETL
-470 PIIVPDH
+470 PITVPAH

-487 SKVKPKSGFNST
+487 SMIKPKSGFNSNS
-499 TQNLVLSQAADSFQ
+499 QNLSLTTAANHFQ
-513 YGDVVSNSVGTKT
+513 YGDIVSNEGGTKT
-526 ARILESQTNTIT
+526 AKILESVSNVIT
-538 IQQVT
+538 ILQVS
-543 GGAWNTAD
+543 GGTWTTSD
-551 KWTNTISNSSV
+551 KWTNTISHESA
-562 DAANL
+562 DAARLIGLNRD
-567 LTSNKTFLAHEAYY
+567 FLAHEAYF
-581 KFTVDQSASPTGAG
+581 KFRADNGGTDASGAG
-595 ADVRTRLEEFVV
+595 PTVRSRLG
-607 ELAAQVRSGG
+607 ELVDALQFNLRAGGNDKTFDFCETVINGTDITGVASEDSELIGTILTNAQLVITNQNVSVSGG
-617 NDRVHAFA
+617 NSLAQ
-625 TAVIGGGAGAITTV
+625 TK
-639 AAEDQV
+639 
-645 LLGIIRDAGIK
+645 DA
-656 VVNNETVGGTTG
+656 
-668 NVINQVIDNTITNDP
+668 TITSSAS
-683 GNCATQTAAIQTL
+683 NCATQTAAINTL
-696 CDMATAGINNGSMLV
+696 LQAVQDGINNGSQSI
-711 ASNDE
+711 ARNTD
-716 AYKSIT
+716 AYITIT

-729 QEATMFFLSTANTI
+729 QESTMFFLSSHNTV

-748 EGMSGFVPYAPD
+748 EGMSGFVPYGPD

-772 YFRLNPNSPI
+772 YFRLNPTSPI

-793 IGGASVGVVLDGG
+793 IGGAAVGVVLDGG
-806 THEHF
+806 THEHY
-811 DNTSTK
+811 DNLTVK

-826 YTQILDGGI
+826 YTQILDGGV
-835 GFYVTRGASTEI
+835 GFYVTRGAATEI
-847 VSCFTYYNHISY
+847 VSCFTYYCHISY
-859 TSTRGGRIRGVSGNS
+859 TSTRGGRIRAVSGNS

-880 AVARG
+880 CVSRG
-885 FDANEATIDG
+885 FDANESTING
-895 KIKGGR
+895 KVKGGR
-901 LEIDPSG
+901 LELNPAA

-942 YFPITGTFVQ
+942 YFPVKGTFVQ
-952 GEVITGQLSSAYIT
+952 GEVVTGQLSSAYIT

-981 LTVVDLTSAPDQ
+981 LTVVDLAAGPDQ
-993 GGSVELQDNGVND
+993 GGSVEMQDNGVND

-1030 RGALGSTAATH
+1030 RGALGSTAAAH
-1041 NGTTSVTHYP
+1041 DGVSSITHYP
-1051 ENATAV
+1051 ENATGV
-1057 STTLSGAINST
+1057 TTTLGGAINST
-1068 STGTEAAPYIMGV
+1068 STGTEQAPYIMAV

-1110 IEVARAQDGTVAQN
+1110 IEVARAQDGTIAQN
-1124 HAQGDAVTIYQTKVT
+1124 HAQGDAVTIYQTKVA

-1149 DAQTFLRIKR
+1149 DAQTNLRIKR

-1164 EANDYIKVDNEF
+1164 EANDYVKIDNEF
-1176 FLVST
+1176 FLISA
-1181 VTADTTGITT
+1181 VTPDSTGITT
-1191 LLFADEK
+1191 LLFSDEK

-1246 PSQETDESRPGR
+1246 PAYETDEDRPGR

-1335 VVTYVSTLNSVS
+1335 VVTYVSNLSGVD
-1347 SDFTVGGNL
+1347 SDFLIGGNL
-1356 TVKGTTTSVN
+1356 TVKGSTTTVS

-1381 VASGSFTGDI
+1381 VATGTFTGDI
-1391 SAGSTDITNV
+1391 AAGSTDITNV

-1410 VAVGLTSGGGTVTM
+1410 VGISLTGGGGTVTM
-1424 SGTYTVSAINGNTVT
+1424 SGAYTVASVSGTTVT

-1447 GSATGTVFSAGGP
+1447 GTATGASFSAGGP
-1460 SDITG
+1460 SDITA
-1465 DGGGITVKA
+1465 DGGGITLKA
-1474 GNDKTI
+1474 GNDKSI
-1480 SWSASGDK
+1480 AWQASNNAWK
-1488 WVLSEHVDIAASK
+1488 LSEHVDIPASK
-1501 EYHVGGTAV
+1501 EYHIDGTSVLSATAV
-1510 LTETSVLGKSFDNDV
+1510 LGKTLDADAALG
-1525 TLAGG
+1525 GG
-1530 SADDISVPTQLA
+1530 SSSDDKLPTQLA
-1542 VKTYVDRKVDEVTA
+1542 VKTYVDLKTEA
-1556 VGYFIAAM
+1556 VSAIGYFIAAM